1 MACYVLLPPFDIV
14 GTVWDGR
21 MTLIGCEC
29 ATSQVS
35 FLLPAHH
42 HLWRSGWTPMKSP
55 PEPVQQLSAV
65 RAAVNKDSEENPSRA
80 WNPGSAGIQD
90 QLESRDNDKKIPPSR
105 VNDSLTCCG
114 HGVPWDPRLN
124 RNQRGVSRVL
134 KYTLKWTLKTFHRS
148 YRMY

>member
-80 WNPGSAGIQD
+80 WNPGSTGIQG
-90 QLESRDNDKKIPPSR
+90 QRQEKPSLQGQRQSPVNPHMFPTWGSRDWTGIGGECLACWNVEIYIK
-105 VNDSLTCCG
+105 VNSKDLSSEL
-114 HGVPWDPRLN
+114 
-124 RNQRGVSRVL
+124 
-134 KYTLKWTLKTFHRS
+134 
-148 YRMY
+148 

>member
-65 RAAVNKDSEENPSRA
+65 RAVINKEIPRFWGKSLQGLESRIN
-80 WNPGSAGIQD
+80 WNPGSTGIQG
-90 QLESRDNDKKIPPSR
+90 QRQENPSLQGQRQPHMLRTWGSLGPETEPESE
-105 VNDSLTCCG
+105 G
-114 HGVPWDPRLN
+114 
-124 RNQRGVSRVL
+124 GVSRVEIYIKVNSKDL
-134 KYTLKWTLKTFHRS
+134 SSEL
-148 YRMY
+148 